1 MNIGIDIDGVLTDE
15 HNYIIDKGAKF
26 LNDRGIK
33 YTLHRDIYDSEKVFE
48 VTKEQW
54 KEFWKQHIFDYSK
67 NILIRP
73 FASEVIKKLKNENNK
88 IIIITARYYTT
99 YKNEYQEQMQNIVK
113 QWLEKNNVLYD
124 EIIFSEDKVNVCRK
138 LNINLMIEDKTENIL
153 SISSEIP
160 VICYNHP
167 YNEELHKKNI
177 IRCYSWQE
185 IYEKISILNKGE
197 Q

>member
-15 HNYIIDKGAKF
+15 HNYIIDKGTKF
-26 LNDRGIK
+26 FGDKGIK
-33 YTLHRDIYDSEKVFE
+33 YTLHKEIYDSEKVFE

-54 KEFWKQHIFDYSK
+54 REFWNEHIFDYSK

-73 FASEVIKKLKNENNK
+73 FASEIIKKLKNENNK
-88 IIIITARYYTT
+88 IFIITARYFTT
-99 YKNEYQEQMQNIVK
+99 YQNEYKEQMQNIVK

-124 EIIFSEDKVNVCRK
+124 EIIFSEDKVNVCKK
-138 LNINLMIEDKTENIL
+138 LNINLMIEDKPENIL

-167 YNEELHKKNI
+167 YNENLHNKNI
-177 IRCYSWQE
+177 IRCYCWHD
-185 IYEKISILNKGE
+185 IYEKISKLNKGE
-197 Q
+197 